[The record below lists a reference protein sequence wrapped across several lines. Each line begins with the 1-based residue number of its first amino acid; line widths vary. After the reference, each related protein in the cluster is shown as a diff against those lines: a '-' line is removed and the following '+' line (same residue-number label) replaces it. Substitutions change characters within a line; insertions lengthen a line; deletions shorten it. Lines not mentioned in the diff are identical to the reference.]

1 MVSRRGAQVGANQ
14 KPQLGFFFTAVLAA
28 GVGFVETVAL
38 SWALAEGAAGAA
50 LASALGAGT
59 AAAIDALGCGASIVA
74 RGAALGA
81 GAGPLAL
88 GSEPA

>member
-1 MVSRRGAQVGANQ
+1 MGANQ
-14 KPQLGFFFTAVLAA
+14 KPQLGFFFTTPLAA
-28 GVGFVETVAL
+28 GPAFVGIAAL

-50 LASALGAGT
+50 LASALGEG
-59 AAAIDALGCGASIVA
+59 AATAIDALGCGASIAA

-81 GAGPLAL
+81 GAEPLAL